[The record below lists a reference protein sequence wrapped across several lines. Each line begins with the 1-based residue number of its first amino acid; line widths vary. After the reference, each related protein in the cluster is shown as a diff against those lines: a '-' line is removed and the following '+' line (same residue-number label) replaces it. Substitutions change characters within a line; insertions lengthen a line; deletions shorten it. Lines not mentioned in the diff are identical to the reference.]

1 MSRRPRIRRDVA
13 VRLLAAAIA
22 IGAGIAALVIAIL
35 EIRGVLS

>member
-1 MSRRPRIRRDVA
+1 MSRRSRIRRDVA

-22 IGAGIAALVIAIL
+22 IAAGIAALVIAIL